1 MAEGYLVRGSTVWV
15 SPTPMNDELTQA
27 EFEAIEWVPVCCPAT
42 SPSFSE
48 EAEIVSEHCISGAE
62 VVAVGASTGAETE
75 LSVFYQHDCE
85 GQDIVRNAFGG
96 SASMNAYAYKK
107 EYSDSPNPAT
117 TTNTIIYTR
126 ALVTGWTDGGEG
138 VNDFI
143 THDYTLKIVQP
154 PILVK
159 PEPVI

>member
-1 MAEGYLVRGSTVWV
+1 MAEGHLVKGSTVWI
-15 SPTPMNDELTQA
+15 SLTPENEDLTQS
-27 EFEAIEWVPVCCPAT
+27 EFEAIAWVPVCCPAT

-48 EAEIVSEHCISGAE
+48 EAEIVSEHCISGEE
-62 VVAVGASTGAETE
+62 VSAVGASTGAETE

-96 SASMNAYAYKK
+96 SSAYAMMKDYG
-107 EYSDSPNPAT
+107 DSPNPST
-117 TTNTIIYTR
+117 TTSTVIYTR
-126 ALVTGWTDGGEG
+126 VLVTGWTDGGEG

-143 THDYTLKIVQP
+143 THDFNLKIVQP

-159 PEPVI
+159 PEPII

>member
-1 MAEGYLVRGSTVWV
+1 MAEGYLVKGSTVWI
-15 SPTPMNDELTQA
+15 SPTPMNEDLTQA
-27 EFEAIEWVPVCCPAT
+27 EFEAIPWVPVCCPAT

-48 EAEIVSEHCISGAE
+48 EAEVVSEHCISGEE
-62 VVAVGASTGAETE
+62 VSAVGASTGAETE

-85 GQDIVRNAFGG
+85 GQDIVRDSFGG
-96 SASMNAYAYKK
+96 IDAYAYKK
-107 EYSDSPNPAT
+107 EYNDAPAGM
-117 TTNTIIYTR
+117 TNTTIYTR

-143 THDYTLKIVQP
+143 THDFTLKIVQP

-159 PEPVI
+159 PATTP